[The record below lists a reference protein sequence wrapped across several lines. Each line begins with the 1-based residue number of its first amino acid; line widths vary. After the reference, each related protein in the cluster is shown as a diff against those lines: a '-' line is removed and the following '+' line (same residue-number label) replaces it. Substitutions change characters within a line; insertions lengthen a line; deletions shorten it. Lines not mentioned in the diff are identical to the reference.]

1 MILTVTVP
9 VPNEGK
15 KLSQTFI
22 FTLLCGASKDFMKAL
37 KAIIK
42 PFEAPRR
49 SVKKK
54 KINLIL
60 ILMQLSEMHGTGRVK
75 YMGKTLVA
83 VILLFL

>member
-1 MILTVTVP
+1 
-9 VPNEGK
+9 
-15 KLSQTFI
+15 
-22 FTLLCGASKDFMKAL
+22 MKAL
-37 KAIIK
+37 KSIIK
-42 PFEAPRR
+42 PFEAPQR